1 MNNRICFGTLLGT
14 LSGMISERV
23 LVILGTKMGDGAMF
37 QERGSRMNG
46 YRPSIVNHA
55 LDETSRLYAAARNR
69 ARLRRVWSALTG
81 RPHRLLD
88 LAAVQARCDVRHR
101 YQAGIHTVPIRQ
113 IRGSE
118 GRSRDFDA
126 DFRPLRAHTKTRWSG
141 VAGARWRGLALP
153 PVTLIQIGGIYFVRD
168 GHHRISVA
176 RAFGQPDIEAEV
188 TIWQVSGPLPWERA
202 ASAHSL
208 PGQEMGIKQL
218 FRKVRDDSIGLR
230 EHLLLGLRA
239 LVAAARMRSR
249 GQIAPQVGT
258 GGA

>member
-1 MNNRICFGTLLGT
+1 
-14 LSGMISERV
+14 MISER
-23 LVILGTKMGDGAMF
+23 LLAILSTKMRYGAMF

-46 YRPSIVNHA
+46 YRPNIVNHA
-55 LDETSRLYAAARNR
+55 LCETSRLYAAAHNR
-69 ARLRRVWSALTG
+69 ARLRRVWSALTK

-88 LAAVQARCDVRHR
+88 LAAVQAQCDVCHR

-126 DFRPLRAHTKTRWSG
+126 DFRPLRAHAKHRWLG
-141 VAGARWRGLALP
+141 VAGARWRGTPLS

-208 PGQEMGIKQL
+208 AGQEMGIGQL
-218 FRKVRDDSIGLR
+218 FRK
-230 EHLLLGLRA
+230 
-239 LVAAARMRSR
+239 

>member
-1 MNNRICFGTLLGT
+1 
-14 LSGMISERV
+14 
-23 LVILGTKMGDGAMF
+23 MF
-37 QERGSRMNG
+37 QDRGSRMNG
-46 YRPSIVNHA
+46 YQPRIVNHA
-55 LDETSRLYAAARNR
+55 LCETSRLYAAALNR

-88 LAAVQARCDVRHR
+88 LAAVQAQCDVRQR
-101 YQAGIHTVPIRQ
+101 YDAGIRTVPIRQ

-126 DFRPLRAHTKTRWSG
+126 DFRPLRVHTRQRWSG
-141 VAGARWRGLALP
+141 VAGALWRGLALP

-202 ASAHSL
+202 VGARSL
-208 PGQEMGIKQL
+208 AGQEMGIGHL
-218 FRKVRDDSIGLR
+218 FRKVRDDGIRLR
-230 EHLLLGLRA
+230 ERLLLGLHA
-239 LVAAARMRSR
+239 LLAAAGMRSR
-249 GQIAPQVGT
+249 GQIVPQVGT

>member
-1 MNNRICFGTLLGT
+1 
-14 LSGMISERV
+14 MISERL
-23 LVILGTKMGDGAMF
+23 LVILSTKMRYGAMF

-46 YRPSIVNHA
+46 YRPNIVNHA
-55 LDETSRLYAAARNR
+55 LCETSRLYAAAHNR
-69 ARLRRVWSALTG
+69 ARLRGVWSALTG
-81 RPHRLLD
+81 QPHRLLD
-88 LAAVQARCDVRHR
+88 LAAVQAQCDVRHR
-101 YQAGIHTVPIRQ
+101 HHAGIRTVPIRQ

-126 DFRPLRAHTKTRWSG
+126 DFRPLRAHAKHRWLG
-141 VAGARWRGLALP
+141 IAGARWRGMPLP

-208 PGQEMGIKQL
+208 AGPEIGIGQL
-218 FRKVRDDSIGLR
+218 FRK
-230 EHLLLGLRA
+230 
-239 LVAAARMRSR
+239 

>member
-1 MNNRICFGTLLGT
+1 MNNRICFGTLLRT
-14 LSGMISERV
+14 LSRTISERL
-23 LVILGTKMGDGAMF
+23 LVILSTKVGDGAMF
-37 QERGSRMNG
+37 QDRGSRMNG
-46 YRPSIVNHA
+46 YQPRIVNHA
-55 LDETSRLYAAARNR
+55 LCETSRLYAAAHNR
-69 ARLRRVWSALTG
+69 AMLRRVWSALTG
-81 RPHRLLD
+81 QPHRLLD
-88 LAAVQARCDVRHR
+88 LAAVQVQCDVRQR
-101 YQAGIHTVPIRQ
+101 YHAGIRTVPIRQ

-118 GRSRDFDA
+118 GRGRDFDA
-126 DFRPLRAHTKTRWSG
+126 DFRPLRAHTRHRWSG
-141 VAGARWRGLALP
+141 VAGARWRGSPLP

-208 PGQEMGIKQL
+208 AGQEVGIGPL
-218 FRKVRDDSIGLR
+218 FRKVIDDGIRLR
-230 EHLLLGLRA
+230 ERLLLGLHA
-239 LVAAARMRSR
+239 LLAAAGMRAR